1 MVHMILAILWAIF
14 LIYKKP
20 AKIKFLNQI
29 LHIICLV
36 NEFIVSNAAVNDIK
50 LDMF

>member
-14 LIYKKP
+14 LTYKKP

>member
-1 MVHMILAILWAIF
+1 MSLSHLSIEQRSFSLPSKV
-14 LIYKKP
+14 
-20 AKIKFLNQI
+20 KFFNQI